1 MKVIIKRAMATIFL
15 LANLVAV
22 VNAASDTAHGPSCAV
37 TGKVIKVTDGDTVKV
52 LDAAKKTH
60 IIRLAGI
67 DAPERGQPYGKA
79 ASKYLAKQINQKIVC
94 ITGSKRDRYRRL
106 VGVIW
111 YQNRDINLAMVEAGY
126 AWHYKKYQREQ
137 TPRDRV
143 IYSDSEIQAKSDVIP
158 FPLSVD
164 IFRPFSVA

>member
-1 MKVIIKRAMATIFL
+1 M
-15 LANLVAV
+15 
-22 VNAASDTAHGPSCAV
+22 
-37 TGKVIKVTDGDTVKV
+37 
-52 LDAAKKTH
+52 LDAAENTH

-79 ASKYLAKQINQKIVC
+79 ASKYLAKQINQKMVC

-106 VGVIW
+106 VGVVW

-143 IYSDSEIQAKSDVIP
+143 IYSDSEIQAKSDVIG
-158 FPLSVD
+158 LWSELE
-164 IFRPFSVA
+164 IS